1 MIADHTDSWNPDR
14 KWADPLIALLGL
26 MIVCLLV
33 WRMNLGGQETPVVP
47 EGISAQARLIELREA
62 AKDLARS
69 RIAGLLPSE
78 SLAKVAAGTV
88 SPWDRALIAVLAS
101 EGGDPSLGRSLALEG
116 SFPGGEAFRRCYLA
130 AYVEQGAAP
139 GIADRTAVRK
149 ALRDG
154 YAARLLEA
162 RLQDREVAGSARKL
176 QEQAHSWAIPRLAGL
191 AIAGFALLLLVP
203 AGITMAILL
212 AFSLKEP
219 RPFPIPEIHLSGR
232 ALALVFLGWFLV
244 FLSSGLV
251 IGTLVARV
259 PTLRP
264 FGLPLIYGF
273 HAAAGIAFLCRAE
286 GISLI
291 DLQKRLMPGAH
302 LKSLSRGVGFLAMAI
317 AMVLVVSLAM
327 GPFLRQQES
336 PQRELMD
343 LVAGIQGWLPL
354 GALFLTV
361 AIAAP
366 LFEECLFRG
375 TLLPWLGYRLEK
387 LLGIRSGWT
396 AALLLSSLSFGLIH
410 LQPLALPVLSTLGL
424 ALGLAFLHTRNLGT
438 AILVHGL
445 WNGGVFL
452 FYRVVLG

>member
-1 MIADHTDSWNPDR
+1 
-14 KWADPLIALLGL
+14 
-26 MIVCLLV
+26 
-33 WRMNLGGQETPVVP
+33 
-47 EGISAQARLIELREA
+47 
-62 AKDLARS
+62 
-69 RIAGLLPSE
+69 
-78 SLAKVAAGTV
+78 VAAGTV

-327 GPFLRQQES
+327 GPF
-336 PQRELMD
+336 
-343 LVAGIQGWLPL
+343 IQGWLPL